1 MTQACSKMTNE
12 ELAVLAKDDDVAL
25 EKLVVQNERFV
36 YFLAN
41 SFLNGT
47 GLKTFYPSDYI
58 EDFAQTCRQTIT
70 KSVKNYDPQYGT
82 KFLTYAAK
90 SMRRDM
96 RKQLMKD
103 EKFRNNEGEDFPEE
117 EDYSLEEFGEGYID
131 PLDDDTEELPPEAG
145 AVLSDQDDRDEMLR
159 PEKKKKFFCYFPRYT
174 PEEERKEIEEIRKEI
189 DAEEGE
195 DSEDEPEPES
205 EDPKK
210 KKNKKG
216 PYDEKN
222 YKKTEPGWKYP
233 VFHKT
238 LHDMQMETV
247 LRELYSDHFDAAQRE
262 YLVYRF
268 GLKDLIPK
276 TWTESAEHFNLRISY
291 AKKIEKEAL
300 EALRGKLQMER
311 LL

>member
-12 ELAVLAKDDDVAL
+12 ELAILAKDDAEAL
-25 EKLVVQNERFV
+25 KVLVVKNERFV
-36 YFLAN
+36 YFLAH
-41 SFLNGT
+41 SFLKSR
-47 GLKTFYPSDYI
+47 GLKELYSADFI
-58 EDFAQTCRQTIT
+58 EDLAQICREGIV
-70 KSVKNYDPQYGT
+70 KGVKNYDPKYRT

-90 SMRRDM
+90 IMRNDM
-96 RKQLMKD
+96 LEALVREQI
-103 EKFRNNEGEDFPEE
+103 FRSNEGEDFPEE
-117 EDYSLEEFGEGYID
+117 EDHSLEEYGEGYID
-131 PLDDDTEELPPEAG
+131 PLDDDAEALSPEDG
-145 AVLSDQDDRDEMLR
+145 SVLFEQDDLDDKIR
-159 PEKKKKFFCYFPRYT
+159 PAKKRNYYYYFPKVT
-174 PEEERKEIEEIRKEI
+174 PEQEKKEIEAIKKRIE
-189 DAEEGE
+189 AEKKA
-195 DSEDEPEPES
+195 EDEPEPES

-216 PYDEKN
+216 PYDENN

-262 YLVYRF
+262 YLIYRF

-276 TWTESAEHFNLRISY
+276 TWKESAEHFNLRISY

-300 EALRGKLQMER
+300 DALRGKLKQER